1 MKKLEGVLAPL
12 VTNFYD
18 NTGELDIASFA
29 ANVRAHLA
37 AGLHGVLVAGST
49 GEASLLDSDERAAL
63 VDAAR
68 ELTPKDK
75 WLLVGTGAESTRN
88 CLNLTKDAAKRG
100 ADAALVVAPHYYGN
114 AMTTDALRMHYR
126 RLADES
132 PIPVMIYTI
141 PKYMHFAISAELVA
155 ELAQHPNVI
164 GMKDSSGNK
173 DLLAGYM
180 KSASDNFAVFVGSA
194 QLFHHAL
201 MSGARGGILAAAMF
215 APSIAKDIYDSHV
228 RGDHAHAEEAQQT
241 FIPLGARIVGE
252 LGVPGVKAAFD
263 KVGLH
268 GGPLRSPLMPL
279 DAEQVATVG
288 ELLAQSELVAA

>member
-49 GEASLLDSDERAAL
+49 GEAALLDSDERAAL

-100 ADAALVVAPHYYGN
+100 ADAALAVAPHYYGN

-194 QLFHHAL
+194 QWYPN
-201 MSGARGGILAAAMF
+201 RDAASEANVLGDLGPHRVGDDHF
-215 APSIAKDIYDSHV
+215 VAGQQERTEGHEERVHRAVGDEDI
-228 RGDHAHAEEAQQT
+228 
-241 FIPLGARIVGE
+241 I
-252 LGVPGVKAAFD
+252 
-263 KVGLH
+263 
-268 GGPLRSPLMPL
+268 
-279 DAEQVATVG
+279 
-288 ELLAQSELVAA
+288 